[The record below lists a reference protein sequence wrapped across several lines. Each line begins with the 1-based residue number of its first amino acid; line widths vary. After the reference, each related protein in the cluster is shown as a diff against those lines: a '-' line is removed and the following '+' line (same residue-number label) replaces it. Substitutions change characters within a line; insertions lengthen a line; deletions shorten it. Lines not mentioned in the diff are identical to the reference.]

1 MAAGIFRDD
10 NRVPNP
16 LWEPDFFKRRSHMT
30 ISILTSGQHRS
41 VAVDTRARPEYGDT
55 VNRAVALSAEF
66 NELHREYPL
75 LLRKTNEE
83 PGFVAHAVLGFEKDE
98 NLFVEGDRWISTF
111 IPATLARGPF
121 SLGYIR
127 AGDGESSPADIKAE
141 IKVMIDDQH
150 PRLRAD
156 GQPVFLP
163 LGGESPY
170 LEGIKRVLRTVD
182 AGLRVDRILY
192 RELVAMDLL
201 EEVKIQISV
210 FPELRYD
217 FSGYHT
223 INQEKLA
230 ALGSDQLLRLHRL
243 GLLGPVF
250 FLVSSLG
257 NFQKLV
263 NLKIARLQSA

>member
-1 MAAGIFRDD
+1 MA
-10 NRVPNP
+10 
-16 LWEPDFFKRRSHMT
+16 
-30 ISILTSGQHRS
+30 ISILTSDQHRS

-75 LLRKTNEE
+75 LLRKTSEE
-83 PGFVAHAVLGFEKDE
+83 PGFVAHAILGFEKDE
-98 NLFVEGDRWISTF
+98 NLFVESDRWISTF

-127 AGDGESSPADIKAE
+127 AEDGNDAPAGMKI
-141 IKVMIDDQH
+141 MIDDQH

-156 GQPVFLP
+156 GLPVFLP

-170 LEGIKRVLRTVD
+170 LEGIKRVLQTVD

-192 RELVAMDLL
+192 RELIAMGLL

-210 FPELRYD
+210 FAELRYD
-217 FSGYHT
+217 FSGYYS

-230 ALGSDQLLRLHRL
+230 ALGADQVVRLHRL
-243 GLLGPVF
+243 GLLAPVY
-250 FLVSSLG
+250 FLISSLG

>member
-1 MAAGIFRDD
+1 MA
-10 NRVPNP
+10 
-16 LWEPDFFKRRSHMT
+16 
-30 ISILTSGQHRS
+30 ISILTNDQHRS
-41 VAVDTRARPEYGDT
+41 VAVDTRARPEYGDM

-75 LLRKTNEE
+75 LLRKTEE
-83 PGFVAHAVLGFEKDE
+83 APGFVAHAILGFEKDE
-98 NLFVEGDRWISTF
+98 NLFVEADRWISTF

-121 SLGYIR
+121 SVGYVR
-127 AGDGESSPADIKAE
+127 GEDGENAPAG
-141 IKVMIDDQH
+141 IKVMIDEQH

-163 LGGESPY
+163 LGGETPY
-170 LEGIKRVLRTVD
+170 LQGIKRVLQTVD
-182 AGLRVDRILY
+182 AGLRADRLLY
-192 RELVAMDLL
+192 RELVAMELL

-230 ALGSDQLLRLHRL
+230 ALGADQLLRLHRL
-243 GLLGPVF
+243 GLLGPVY

-263 NLKIARLQSA
+263 NLKIARLQSP

>member
-1 MAAGIFRDD
+1 
-10 NRVPNP
+10 
-16 LWEPDFFKRRSHMT
+16 MT
-30 ISILTSGQHRS
+30 VLPSKSGHCVAYWHR
-41 VAVDTRARPEYGDT
+41 P
-55 VNRAVALSAEF
+55 
-66 NELHREYPL
+66 
-75 LLRKTNEE
+75 TNQL
-83 PGFVAHAVLGFEKDE
+83 PHAILGFEKDE
-98 NLFVEGDRWISTF
+98 NLFVERDRWITTF

-127 AGDGESSPADIKAE
+127 AEDGDDSPAGTRPE
-141 IKVMIDDQH
+141 MKVMIDDQH

-170 LEGIKRVLRTVD
+170 LEGIKRVLQTVD
-182 AGLRVDRILY
+182 AGLRVDRLLY

-223 INQEKLA
+223 INQKKLA